1 MYRSSLLYMVLL
13 VCMQAKAQLPVD
25 TIADQELNEVVV
37 VAKLPVLEMKAD
49 RVVYHMESSVV
60 RNQGNLFEVLQ
71 TLPGVVVHTD
81 GSIFM
86 NGQSGVNVLIDGK
99 QTYLSGQELV
109 SLLQS
114 MPAATA
120 DKIDMIAHP
129 SARYDAS
136 GNSGLIDIHTK
147 KIKLRGMNLS
157 TSGNFAQGRN
167 GSGYG
172 SASLNRRDGRFNFY
186 LTYSYYQGTTSNDLQ
201 TYRPFTALS
210 DPDKPLLIMDQYS
223 YSRYPNSSHYYRAG
237 IDFFASS
244 RTTIGLSTSGN
255 LRQDKT
261 LGDMK
266 TYFAAPQSAISDSML
281 NTLTVQDRNRKNF
294 SGGINLTHRF
304 DSIGKTLDAS
314 FDYLH
319 FGYKATMH
327 QHSSLQTSATQI
339 AKIDSLRGNTE
350 GGIQMYTG
358 QINVTLPLANDW
370 KVEAGA
376 KTSFVSIDNEA
387 LYANR
392 IQGEWLPD
400 RALSQ
405 RFMYDENIHA
415 GYIQGSATFN
425 MLHITGGLRV
435 ENTQIKG
442 RQLGGMAAGNSS
454 FTSRY
459 TDLFPTLLLE
469 YSLPDGKWSLF
480 YGKRIV
486 RPNYGDLNPFVYIF
500 DEYTYEQGNTALK
513 PEKTDNIEVAYA
525 LKELLKVA
533 FGFSHTRDVIMKSYT
548 VNEGKR
554 VFVSPMNLSTAF
566 SMGPRI
572 HTGNLSLTSFW
583 EVNANAALIYNRYKW
598 AENQKER
605 MNKQTTLIAGLS
617 NQFRLG
623 KGWGMELS
631 GSYNGKMAVGQG
643 TLSPFWQVNGG
654 VQKKVLKDKG
664 TISLFARDLFQSL
677 RQKME
682 LDISGQRAIAIDRQD
697 NTVVGISFSYR
708 FSKGFEVKES
718 RRKNS
723 MDESKRINL

>member
-1 MYRSSLLYMVLL
+1 MYRGSFLGMVLL
-13 VCMQAKAQLPVD
+13 VGMQAKAQLPVD
-25 TIADQELNEVVV
+25 TIADQKLNEVVV

-49 RVVYHMESSVV
+49 RMVYHLESSVV

-99 QTYLSGQELV
+99 QTYLSGQELA
-109 SLLQS
+109 SLLKS
-114 MPAATA
+114 MPATAA
-120 DKIDMIAHP
+120 DKIDLITHP

-147 KIKLRGMNLS
+147 KIKLRGVNLS
-157 TSGNFAQGRN
+157 TSGNFVQGRYN
-167 GSGYG
+167 NGYG

-186 LTYSYYQGTTSNDLQ
+186 LTYSYYQGTTSNGFQ
-201 TYRPFTALS
+201 TYRPFTDLS
-210 DPDKPLLIMDQYS
+210 DLSKPQEIMDQHS
-223 YSRYPNSSHYYRAG
+223 DSRYPSRSHYYRAG
-237 IDFFASS
+237 VDFFASS

-261 LGDMK
+261 LGNIK
-266 TYFAAPQSAISDSML
+266 TYFSTSQSTASDSIL
-281 NTLTVQDRNRKNF
+281 HTQTVQERNRKNF
-294 SGGINLTHRF
+294 DGGINLIHRF
-304 DSIGKTLDAS
+304 DSIGKILDAS
-314 FDYLH
+314 FDYLY
-319 FGYKATMH
+319 FGYKATMY
-327 QHSSLQTSATQI
+327 QHSSLQNPTIQT

-350 GGIQMYTG
+350 GGIHLYTG

-392 IQGEWLPD
+392 IRGEWLPD
-400 RALSQ
+400 RVLCQ
-405 RFMYDENIHA
+405 RFIYDENINA
-415 GYIQGSATFN
+415 GYIQGSVALN
-425 MLHITGGLRV
+425 KLYITAGLRV
-435 ENTQIKG
+435 ENTRIKG
-442 RQLGGMAAGNSS
+442 RQLGGIAAGDSS

-459 TDLFPTLLLE
+459 TNLFPTLMLE
-469 YSLPDGKWSLF
+469 YSLPHGKLSLF

-513 PEKTDNIEVAYA
+513 PERTDQVEVAYA
-525 LKELLKVA
+525 LKDLLKVA
-533 FGFSHTRDVIMKSYT
+533 FSFSRSHDVIMKSYV
-548 VNEGKR
+548 VNEDKR
-554 VFVSPMNLSTAF
+554 VFVAPMNLSTAF
-566 SMGPRI
+566 SLGPRI
-572 HTGNLSLTSFW
+572 NTGNLSLTSFW
-583 EVNANAALIYNRYKW
+583 EVNANAALTYNNCKW
-598 AENQKER
+598 IENQKER
-605 MNKQTTLIAGLS
+605 VNKRATLIAGLS
-617 NQFRLG
+617 NQFRFG

-631 GSYNGKMAVGQG
+631 GFYNGKMAYGQG
-643 TLSPFWQVNGG
+643 TFSPFWQMNGG

-664 TISLFARDLFQSL
+664 AISLFARDLFHSF
-677 RQKME
+677 RQKMA
-682 LDISGQRAIAIDRQD
+682 LDISGQRTMAIDLPDSRI
-697 NTVVGISFSYR
+697 VGISFSYR